1 MILSQ
6 VNGIYDPL
14 GLAIPFTVRAKIIM
28 RKLWR
33 SDYKTIGLN
42 DPIPNNVQDEWLQLF
57 REMFEMKD
65 LQFKRCLKPHN
76 LTRKPLLILF
86 SDGSEDAYGAWAYER

>member
-1 MILSQ
+1 MA
-6 VNGIYDPL
+6 GPL

-65 LQFKRCLKPHN
+65 LQFKRCLNPHN

-86 SDGSEDAYGAWAYER
+86 SDRIF